1 MFSKK
6 QNRLQAKENIS
17 GYAFVAPALICFIL
31 FMAFPFFLT
40 LILSFFD
47 FNFLKVKKLAH
58 LAKYMKFCGFENFVD
73 MAKDRRFIQSIINT
87 AIYTV
92 ATVPA
97 SIVIGLALAYVMHGN
112 IYCKKLLRL
121 AFFIP
126 YISSIVALG
135 AVFKFLFRED
145 GIVNNVLLTLNL
157 ASEPIKWSV
166 DPAVSKIPII
176 LLSIWSS
183 LGYVLIIY
191 MAAIENVPKSLYEA
205 ATIDGANAV
214 QQFTNITL
222 PYMIFVM
229 TPTIIGSFT
238 GNINNFNV
246 IYLLTG
252 GGPTTQDYYQA
263 GRTDILVT
271 WLYQLSMGE
280 KKDYGLA
287 SAIGILVFI
296 ICATLSLIIY
306 NNSKS
311 MKDEEAFS

>member
-6 QNRLQAKENIS
+6 QNRLQAKENLA
-17 GYAFVAPALICFIL
+17 GYSFVAPALTCFIL

-73 MAKDRRFIQSIINT
+73 MTKDRRFIQSIINT

-112 IYCKKLLRL
+112 IYGKKLLRL

-126 YISSIVALG
+126 YISSIVAVG

-145 GIVNNVLLTLNL
+145 GLINNVLLSLNL
-157 ASEPIKWSV
+157 TSEAIKWSV

-183 LGYVLIIY
+183 LGYILIIY
-191 MAAIENVPKSLYEA
+191 MAAIENVPRSLYEA
-205 ATIDGANAV
+205 ATIDGASTFT
-214 QQFTNITL
+214 QFMKITVPL
-222 PYMIFVM
+222 I
-229 TPTIIGSFT
+229 S
-238 GNINNFNV
+238 
-246 IYLLTG
+246 
-252 GGPTTQDYYQA
+252 PTTFYLIIVRMIA
-263 GRTDILVT
+263 VFKIFSSVNIFT
-271 WLYQLSMGE
+271 MGSSITSNTSIVQE
-280 KKDYGLA
+280 IYSSAFGSYTHGYA
-287 SAIGILVFI
+287 SAQSVVLLAI
-296 ICATLSLIIY
+296 ILIITAIQFWGQKKWVHY
-306 NNSKS
+306 
-311 MKDEEAFS
+311 

>member
-112 IYCKKLLRL
+112 IYGKKLLRL

-191 MAAIENVPKSLYEA
+191 MAAIENVPKTLYEA
-205 ATIDGANAV
+205 ASIDGASSLT
-214 QQFTNITL
+214 QFIKITVPL
-222 PYMIFVM
+222 I
-229 TPTIIGSFT
+229 S
-238 GNINNFNV
+238 
-246 IYLLTG
+246 
-252 GGPTTQDYYQA
+252 PTTFYLIIVRMIA
-263 GRTDILVT
+263 VFKIFSSVNIFT
-271 WLYQLSMGE
+271 MGSSITSNTSIVQE
-280 KKDYGLA
+280 IYSSAFGSYTHGYA
-287 SAIGILVFI
+287 SAQSVVLLAI
-296 ICATLSLIIY
+296 ILIITAIQFWGQKKWVHY
-306 NNSKS
+306 
-311 MKDEEAFS
+311 

>member
-6 QNRLQAKENIS
+6 KNRLQAKENIS

-73 MAKDRRFIQSIINT
+73 MTKDRRFIQSIINT

-92 ATVPA
+92 TTVPA
-97 SIVIGLALAYVMHGN
+97 SIILGLILAYVMHGN
-112 IYCKKLLRL
+112 IYGKKLLRL

-191 MAAIENVPKSLYEA
+191 MAAIENVPKTLYEA
-205 ATIDGANAV
+205 ASIDGASSLT
-214 QQFTNITL
+214 QFIKITVPL
-222 PYMIFVM
+222 I
-229 TPTIIGSFT
+229 S
-238 GNINNFNV
+238 
-246 IYLLTG
+246 
-252 GGPTTQDYYQA
+252 PTTFYLIIVRMIA
-263 GRTDILVT
+263 VFKIFSSVNIFT
-271 WLYQLSMGE
+271 MGSSITSNTSIVQE
-280 KKDYGLA
+280 IYSSAFGSYTHGYA
-287 SAIGILVFI
+287 SAQSVVLLAI
-296 ICATLSLIIY
+296 ILIITAIQFWGQKKWVHY
-306 NNSKS
+306 
-311 MKDEEAFS
+311 

>member
-1 MFSKK
+1 MFKK
-6 QNRLQAKENIS
+6 KNRLQRKENIA
-17 GYAFVAPALICFIL
+17 GYTFVAPALTCFIL

-73 MAKDRRFIQSIINT
+73 MTKDRRFIQSIINT

-92 ATVPA
+92 TTVPA
-97 SIVIGLALAYVMHGN
+97 SIILGLILAYVMHGN
-112 IYCKKLLRL
+112 IYGKKLLRL

-205 ATIDGANAV
+205 ATIDGA
-214 QQFTNITL
+214 
-222 PYMIFVM
+222 
-229 TPTIIGSFT
+229 GSFT
-238 GNINNFNV
+238 QFVKITV
-246 IYLLTG
+246 PLIS
-252 GGPTTQDYYQA
+252 PTTFYLIIVRMIA
-263 GRTDILVT
+263 VFKIFSSVNIFT
-271 WLYQLSMGE
+271 MGSSITSNTSIVQE
-280 KKDYGLA
+280 IYTSAFGSYTHGYA
-287 SAIGILVFI
+287 SAQSVVLLAI
-296 ICATLSLIIY
+296 ILIITAIQFWGQKKWVHY
-306 NNSKS
+306 
-311 MKDEEAFS
+311 

>member
-6 QNRLQAKENIS
+6 KNRLQTKENIS
-17 GYAFVAPALICFIL
+17 GYAFVAPALTCFIL

-73 MAKDRRFIQSIINT
+73 MTKDRRFIQSIINT
-87 AIYTV
+87 AVYTV
-92 ATVPA
+92 TTVPA
-97 SIVIGLALAYVMHGN
+97 SIILGLILAYVMHGN
-112 IYCKKLLRL
+112 IYGKKLLRL

-191 MAAIENVPKSLYEA
+191 MAAIENVPKTLYEA
-205 ATIDGANAV
+205 ASIDGASSLT
-214 QQFTNITL
+214 QFIKITVPL
-222 PYMIFVM
+222 I
-229 TPTIIGSFT
+229 S
-238 GNINNFNV
+238 
-246 IYLLTG
+246 
-252 GGPTTQDYYQA
+252 PTTFYLIIVRMIA
-263 GRTDILVT
+263 VFKIFSSVNIFT
-271 WLYQLSMGE
+271 MGSSITSNTSIVQE
-280 KKDYGLA
+280 IYSSAFGSYTHGYA
-287 SAIGILVFI
+287 SAQSVVLLAI
-296 ICATLSLIIY
+296 ILIITAIQFWGQKKWVHY
-306 NNSKS
+306 
-311 MKDEEAFS
+311 

>member
-1 MFSKK
+1 MFFKK

-73 MAKDRRFIQSIINT
+73 MTKDRRFIQSIINT

-112 IYCKKLLRL
+112 IYGKKLLRL

-126 YISSIVALG
+126 YISSIVAVG

-145 GIVNNVLLTLNL
+145 GIINNVLLSLNL
-157 ASEPIKWSV
+157 TSEAIKWSV

-183 LGYVLIIY
+183 LGYILIIY
-191 MAAIENVPKSLYEA
+191 MAAIENVPRSLYEA
-205 ATIDGANAV
+205 ATIDGASTFT
-214 QQFTNITL
+214 QFMKITVPL
-222 PYMIFVM
+222 I
-229 TPTIIGSFT
+229 S
-238 GNINNFNV
+238 
-246 IYLLTG
+246 
-252 GGPTTQDYYQA
+252 PTTFYLIIVRMIA
-263 GRTDILVT
+263 VFKIFSSVNVFT
-271 WLYQLSMGE
+271 MGSSITSNTSIVQE
-280 KKDYGLA
+280 IYSSAFSQYEHGYA
-287 SAIGILVFI
+287 SAQSVVLLAI
-296 ICATLSLIIY
+296 ILIITAIQFWGQKKWVHY
-306 NNSKS
+306 
-311 MKDEEAFS
+311 

>member
-73 MAKDRRFIQSIINT
+73 MTKDRRFIQSIINT

-92 ATVPA
+92 TTVPA
-97 SIVIGLALAYVMHGN
+97 SIILGLILAYVMHGN
-112 IYCKKLLRL
+112 IYGKKLLRL

-205 ATIDGANAV
+205 ATIDGA
-214 QQFTNITL
+214 
-222 PYMIFVM
+222 
-229 TPTIIGSFT
+229 GSFT
-238 GNINNFNV
+238 QFMKITV
-246 IYLLTG
+246 PLIS
-252 GGPTTQDYYQA
+252 PTTFYLIIVRMIA
-263 GRTDILVT
+263 VFKIFSSVNVFT
-271 WLYQLSMGE
+271 MGSSITSNTSIVQE
-280 KKDYGLA
+280 IYSSAFGSYTHGYA
-287 SAIGILVFI
+287 SAQSVVLLAI
-296 ICATLSLIIY
+296 ILIITAIQFWGQKKWVHY
-306 NNSKS
+306 
-311 MKDEEAFS
+311 

>member
-6 QNRLQAKENIS
+6 KNRLQAKENIS

-73 MAKDRRFIQSIINT
+73 MTKDRRFIQSIINT

-92 ATVPA
+92 TTVPA
-97 SIVIGLALAYVMHGN
+97 SIILGLILAYVMHGN
-112 IYCKKLLRL
+112 IYGKKLLRL

-191 MAAIENVPKSLYEA
+191 MAAIENVPKTLYEA
-205 ATIDGANAV
+205 ASIDGASSLT
-214 QQFTNITL
+214 QFIKITVPL
-222 PYMIFVM
+222 I
-229 TPTIIGSFT
+229 S
-238 GNINNFNV
+238 
-246 IYLLTG
+246 
-252 GGPTTQDYYQA
+252 PTTFYLIIVRMIA
-263 GRTDILVT
+263 VFKIFSSVNIFT
-271 WLYQLSMGE
+271 MGSSITSNTSIVQE
-280 KKDYGLA
+280 IYTSAFGSYTHGYA
-287 SAIGILVFI
+287 SAQSVVLLAI
-296 ICATLSLIIY
+296 ILIITAIQFWGQKKWVHY
-306 NNSKS
+306 
-311 MKDEEAFS
+311 

>member
-6 QNRLQAKENIS
+6 QNRLQTKENIS

-73 MAKDRRFIQSIINT
+73 MTKDRRFIQSIINT

-92 ATVPA
+92 TTVPA
-97 SIVIGLALAYVMHGN
+97 SIILGLILAYVMHGN
-112 IYCKKLLRL
+112 IYGKKLLRL

-191 MAAIENVPKSLYEA
+191 MAAIENVPKTLYEA
-205 ATIDGANAV
+205 ASIDGASSLT
-214 QQFTNITL
+214 QFIKITVPL
-222 PYMIFVM
+222 I
-229 TPTIIGSFT
+229 S
-238 GNINNFNV
+238 
-246 IYLLTG
+246 
-252 GGPTTQDYYQA
+252 PTTFYLIIVRMIA
-263 GRTDILVT
+263 VFKIFSSVNIFT
-271 WLYQLSMGE
+271 MGSSITSNTSIVQE
-280 KKDYGLA
+280 IYSSAFGSYTHGYA
-287 SAIGILVFI
+287 SAQSVVLLAI
-296 ICATLSLIIY
+296 ILIITAIQFWGQKKWVHY
-306 NNSKS
+306 
-311 MKDEEAFS
+311 

>member
-73 MAKDRRFIQSIINT
+73 MTKDRRFIQSIINT

-112 IYCKKLLRL
+112 IYGKKLLRL

-126 YISSIVALG
+126 YISSIVAVG

-145 GIVNNVLLTLNL
+145 GLINNVLLSLNL
-157 ASEPIKWSV
+157 TSEAIKWSV

-183 LGYVLIIY
+183 LGYILIIY
-191 MAAIENVPKSLYEA
+191 MAAIENVPRSLYEA
-205 ATIDGANAV
+205 ATIDGASTFT
-214 QQFTNITL
+214 QFMKITVPL
-222 PYMIFVM
+222 I
-229 TPTIIGSFT
+229 S
-238 GNINNFNV
+238 
-246 IYLLTG
+246 
-252 GGPTTQDYYQA
+252 PTTFYLIIVRMIA
-263 GRTDILVT
+263 VFKIFSSVNIFT
-271 WLYQLSMGE
+271 MGSSITSNTSIVQE
-280 KKDYGLA
+280 IYTSAFGSYTHGYA
-287 SAIGILVFI
+287 SAQSVVLLAI
-296 ICATLSLIIY
+296 ILIITAIQFWGQKKWVHY
-306 NNSKS
+306 
-311 MKDEEAFS
+311 